1 MKRRTFFKRSMPLTL
16 PLWVGGFPINV
27 SGHSLFDSLAATAGE
42 TDRVLVLIQL
52 NGGNDGLNTIIP
64 LDQYQN
70 LSKVRT
76 NVLIPENQVLSL
88 NGKLGLHPSMTG
100 MLELSNQDKLCIVQ
114 SVGYPNPNL
123 SHFRSTDIWT
133 SASSAEE
140 IVNSGWLGRY
150 LEQKF
155 EGFPEGYPNEE
166 MPDPLSL
173 TIGPIVSTTCQG
185 PVNNMGLAITSTEA
199 FSQLL
204 TGGVDEAPDTPAG
217 HELIYVRQIIQQTQV
232 YLETIQNA
240 ASKASNLSSFY
251 PEPGQN
257 NLADQLKIVAQ
268 LIAGGLQTKVYIVN
282 IGGFDTHANQV
293 DQGNSLQGAHADLLN
308 RLSEAVFA
316 FQDDLE
322 KLGVEDQVLGMT
334 FSEFGRR
341 IGSNSSF
348 GTDHGA
354 AAPQFLFGTN
364 VNPIILGQN
373 PQIPSQVG
381 PQDNVPMQYDFRSL
395 YASILADWFEVTGED
410 LQNVMFEE
418 FQHLPII
425 GRITDIPEPPD
436 SSLSLYNY
444 PNPFV
449 GRTTIRFESKGVPLQ
464 LSIFNGQGAQIQEI
478 TNRTYSPGTHEIPF
492 DSGELA
498 AGVYFLRLQ
507 DTKQS
512 QMRKMVI
519 ADR

>member
-52 NGGNDGLNTIIP
+52 NGGNDGLNTVIP

-76 NVLIPENQVLSL
+76 NVLIPKNQVLSL
-88 NGKLGLHPSMTG
+88 DGKLGLHPSMTG

-185 PVNNMGLAITSTEA
+185 PVNNMGMAITSTEA

-217 HELIYVRQIIQQTQV
+217 HELIYIRQIIQQTQV

-240 ASKASNLSSFY
+240 ASKANNLSPLY
-251 PEPGQN
+251 PEPGVN
-257 NLADQLKIVAQ
+257 GLSDQLKIVAQ
-268 LIAGGLQTKVYIVN
+268 LIAGGLKTKVYVVN

-293 DQGNSLQGAHADLLN
+293 VQGNPLQGAHANLLN

-316 FQDDLE
+316 FQDDLD
-322 KLGVEDQVLGMT
+322 KLGVEERVLGMT

-354 AAPQFLFGTN
+354 AAPQFLF
-364 VNPIILGQN
+364 
-373 PQIPSQVG
+373 
-381 PQDNVPMQYDFRSL
+381 
-395 YASILADWFEVTGED
+395 
-410 LQNVMFEE
+410 
-418 FQHLPII
+418 
-425 GRITDIPEPPD
+425 
-436 SSLSLYNY
+436 
-444 PNPFV
+444 
-449 GRTTIRFESKGVPLQ
+449 
-464 LSIFNGQGAQIQEI
+464 
-478 TNRTYSPGTHEIPF
+478 
-492 DSGELA
+492 
-498 AGVYFLRLQ
+498 
-507 DTKQS
+507 
-512 QMRKMVI
+512 
-519 ADR
+519 